1 MPLFDP
7 DFVLSC
13 VEKITL
19 TCLKP
24 QTPLATQEQAYND
37 NASLG
42 MFFWL
47 NQKALKGVILIW
59 R

>member
-24 QTPLATQEQAYND
+24 QTPLATQDQAYND
-37 NASLG
+37 NASMG
-42 MFFWL
+42 IVFD
-47 NQKALKGVILIW
+47 
-59 R
+59 